1 MVKKFTQPPAP
12 KAPVLPADLAADL
25 AAYDASEPTAAA
37 ATAAP
42 VETADESAGT
52 GADAYLAFLEA
63 DLPKPV
69 AHHH

>member
-12 KAPVLPADLAADL
+12 KAPTLPADLASDL
-25 AAYDASEPTAAA
+25 AAYDASEPAAAA

-42 VETADESAGT
+42 AEATEESTGT